1 MGNEQSSINNTIKI
15 GVIGLEKSGKST
27 LLNKLIGQDILPT
40 SDKQKNQV
48 TNVNILIKNTMSNKP
63 QLFAN
68 NMIVADGI
76 SDICYAIQNINN
88 NTHNNDNLLILK
100 TNIKSLYDINSTTID
115 FYDTLGLEK
124 QKSIKGKVVMDIV
137 INCDVVLYI
146 LNFQDVI
153 YNAIFRHYELLK
165 KYKKKVYIIVTHID
179 LFVDNEL
186 FNSNIKIKNTVLD
199 KYMEKG
205 IKLNLDDIIPLNLLE
220 MMNDNFKSLIN
231 IINNVKIELENIK
244 LKNRLES
251 LEDYKNAE
259 IISNIFN
266 VSTEI
271 ISNIVKR

>member
-1 MGNEQSSINNTIKI
+1 
-15 GVIGLEKSGKST
+15 
-27 LLNKLIGQDILPT
+27 
-40 SDKQKNQV
+40 
-48 TNVNILIKNTMSNKP
+48 
-63 QLFAN
+63 
-68 NMIVADGI
+68 
-76 SDICYAIQNINN
+76 
-88 NTHNNDNLLILK
+88 
-100 TNIKSLYDINSTTID
+100 
-115 FYDTLGLEK
+115 
-124 QKSIKGKVVMDIV
+124 
-137 INCDVVLYI
+137 VVLYI

-153 YNAIFRHYELLK
+153 YNAIFKHYELLK

-199 KYMEKG
+199 KYMDKG